1 MLHKISGKMSCLN
14 EIGAILSGIALC
26 AMMAIGALD
35 VLFGKFF
42 NMPIPGTFEATEA
55 LMVLSAF
62 LAFAFN
68 QQVKGHIQVELII
81 SRLPKRIK
89 LKFDSFN
96 YLMSALFFFL
106 VAWQGWVGGWHSL
119 MVREYESGL
128 IAFPVYPAKLIL
140 ALGASMMV
148 LQCLVDFANALSGRN
163 KHTHP
168 EELESGSK
176 K

>member
-1 MLHKISGKMSCLN
+1 MLHKIAGKIACFN
-14 EIGAILSGIALC
+14 EMGAVLSGIALC

-68 QQVKGHIQVELII
+68 QQIKGHIQVELII
-81 SRLPKRIK
+81 SRLPTRIR
-89 LKFDSFN
+89 LTFDSFN
-96 YLMSALFFFL
+96 YLMSALFFSL

-119 MVREYESGL
+119 IVREYESGL
-128 IAFPVYPAKLIL
+128 IGFPVYPAKLIL
-140 ALGASMMV
+140 ALGASLMT
-148 LQCLVDFANALSGRN
+148 LQCVMDFVFALGDINKNARPETSGAGN
-163 KHTHP
+163 
-168 EELESGSK
+168 
-176 K
+176 

>member
-1 MLHKISGKMSCLN
+1 MLQKIAGKIACLN

-35 VLFGKFF
+35 VLLGKFF

-62 LAFAFN
+62 LAFAYN

-96 YLMSALFFFL
+96 YLMSALFFSL
-106 VAWQGWVGGWHSL
+106 VAWQGWAGGWHSL
-119 MVREYESGL
+119 IVREYESGL

-140 ALGASMMV
+140 ALGASMMA
-148 LQCLVDFANALSGRN
+148 LQCLMDLAFTLSDNNKNAR
-163 KHTHP
+163 P
-168 EELESGSK
+168 ENIEDQE
-176 K
+176 